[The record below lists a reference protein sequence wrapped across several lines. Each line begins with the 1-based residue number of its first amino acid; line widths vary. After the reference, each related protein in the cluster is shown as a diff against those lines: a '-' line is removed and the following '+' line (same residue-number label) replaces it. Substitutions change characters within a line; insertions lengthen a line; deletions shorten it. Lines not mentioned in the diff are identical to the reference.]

1 MGLIELCK
9 DGEQWGEKKQGQGV
23 ASDECH
29 HDEHTARRVATEI
42 HEEAHNEIDH
52 QDAGRMRLVEPRG
65 NTGYQYD
72 RKDGPGL
79 FRESRKEVGHVLTQ
93 HHSGKEIAGVG
104 ERQGYSAMGQGASG
118 NDEEKRREERGER
131 YVFINKDW
139 GLRIGDWRG
148 KD

>member
-23 ASDECH
+23 APDECH
-29 HDEHTARRVATEI
+29 HGEHATRRVATEI

-79 FRESRKEVGHVLTQ
+79 FRESRKEVGHVLAQ

-104 ERQGYSAMGQGASG
+104 ERQSHSAMGQSTSG

-131 YVFINKDW
+131 REICLYKQGLGVEDW
-139 GLRIGDWRG
+139 
-148 KD
+148 